1 MLALGISAVR
11 ASTSCCDLIKWSS
24 TVDEA
29 VVVLVV
35 APFFGSALE
44 CYVRVVSGKQPGL
57 MNLVLFVG
65 RYQYVTVT

>member
-1 MLALGISAVR
+1 M
-11 ASTSCCDLIKWSS
+11 
-24 TVDEA
+24 
-29 VVVLVV
+29 LVV